1 MGRIGIVCDSTCDL
15 GPDRLAGLD
24 VVMLPLK
31 VTFGD
36 DTYLDWL
43 DVAPSRFYE
52 MLSSAS
58 ALPKT
63 SQPSPADFARVYR
76 ELAEAGC
83 DGIVSVHLSAAV
95 SGTIESAVL
104 ASGMVDVP
112 VRVVDT
118 HTTNVGLS
126 LALIAAVDARTA
138 GSSLDEVE
146 SAARAVAD
154 VTTTLFAL
162 DTLEYLVKGGR
173 AGKAQGLAA
182 SLLSI
187 KPVLTFGA
195 DGVIAPYKKVKGTR
209 KAILEIAD
217 AVAAAGADGKTV
229 RVGILA
235 GEAPEL
241 GSELK
246 EAIEATGVTWELVTT
261 NTVGAVIGAYA
272 GPRAVGAAFYSVS

>member
-15 GPDRLAGLD
+15 GPDRLSELD
-24 VVMLPLK
+24 VVMVPLK
-31 VTFGD
+31 VTFGE

-43 DVAPSRFYE
+43 DVTPSRFYE
-52 MLSSAS
+52 MLTSSS
-58 ALPKT
+58 SLPKT

-76 ELAEAGC
+76 QLAEAGC
-83 DGIVSVHLSAAV
+83 EGVVSVHLSAAV
-95 SGTIESAVL
+95 SGTIESAIL
-104 ASGMVDVP
+104 ASGMADVP

-126 LALIAAVDARTA
+126 LALFAAVEARDAGA
-138 GSSLDEVE
+138 SLDDVE
-146 SAARAVAD
+146 SAARTVAEE
-154 VTTTLFAL
+154 TTTLFAL

-173 AGKAQGLAA
+173 AGRAQGLAA

-187 KPVLTFGA
+187 KPVLTFGS

-217 AVAAAGADGKTV
+217 AIGAAGAQGQTV

-241 GSELK
+241 GNELK
-246 EAIEATGVTWELVTT
+246 EAIDATGITWELVTT

>member
-1 MGRIGIVCDSTCDL
+1 MGRVGIVCDSTCDL
-15 GPDRLAGLD
+15 GPERLSD
-24 VVMLPLK
+24 VDIVMVPLR

-36 DTYLDWL
+36 ETFLDWL
-43 DVAPSRFYE
+43 DVTPARFYE
-52 MLSSAS
+52 LLSSAPT
-58 ALPKT
+58 LPKT

-76 ELAEAGC
+76 ELVEAGC
-83 DGIVSVHLSAAV
+83 DGVVSVHLSAAV

-118 HTTNVGLS
+118 RSTNVGLS
-126 LALIAAVDARTA
+126 LAVLAAAEARDL

-146 SAARAVAD
+146 SAARTVAD
-154 VTTTLFAL
+154 SMTTLFAL

-217 AVAAAGADGKTV
+217 AVAAAGAEGATV
-229 RVGILA
+229 RVGILQ
-235 GEAPEL
+235 GEAPDL
-241 GSELK
+241 ASELR
-246 EAIEATGVTWELVTT
+246 EAIDATGVAWDLVTT
-261 NTVGAVIGAYA
+261 NTVGAVIGTYT
-272 GPRAVGAAFYSVS
+272 GPRAVGAAFYAAG

>member
-24 VVMLPLK
+24 VVMVPLK

-246 EAIEATGVTWELVTT
+246 EAIEATGVTWELVMT

>member
-1 MGRIGIVCDSTCDL
+1 MGRVGIVCDSTCDL
-15 GPDRLAGLD
+15 GPERLSD
-24 VVMLPLK
+24 VDIVMVPLR

-36 DTYLDWL
+36 ETFLDWL
-43 DVAPSRFYE
+43 DVTPARFYE
-52 MLSSAS
+52 LLSSAPT
-58 ALPKT
+58 LPKT

-83 DGIVSVHLSAAV
+83 DGVVSVHLSAAV

-104 ASGMVDVP
+104 ASRMVDVP

-118 HTTNVGLS
+118 RSTNVGLS
-126 LALIAAVDARTA
+126 LAVLAAAEARDL

-146 SAARAVAD
+146 SAARTVAD
-154 VTTTLFAL
+154 SMTTLFAL

-217 AVAAAGADGKTV
+217 AVAAAGAEGATV
-229 RVGILA
+229 RVGILQ
-235 GEAPEL
+235 GEAPDL
-241 GSELK
+241 ASELR
-246 EAIEATGVTWELVTT
+246 EAIDATGVAWDLVTT
-261 NTVGAVIGAYA
+261 NTVGAVIGTYT
-272 GPRAVGAAFYSVS
+272 GPRAVGAAFYAAG

>member
-1 MGRIGIVCDSTCDL
+1 VGRIGIVCDSTCDL

-24 VVMLPLK
+24 VVMVPLK

-36 DTYLDWL
+36 DTYLDWV
-43 DVAPSRFYE
+43 DVTPSRFYE
-52 MLSSAS
+52 LLAASSS
-58 ALPKT
+58 LPKT

-76 ELAEAGC
+76 QLAEDGC
-83 DGIVSVHLSAAV
+83 DGIVSVHLSAAI
-95 SGTIESAVL
+95 SGTIESAAL
-104 ASGMVDVP
+104 ASGMADIP
-112 VRVVDT
+112 VRIVDT

-126 LALIAAVDARTA
+126 LVLFAAVEARDA
-138 GSSLDEVE
+138 GGSLDDID
-146 SAARAVAD
+146 SAARRVAD
-154 VTTTLFAL
+154 RMTTLFAL

-187 KPVLTFGA
+187 KPVLTFGS

-209 KAILEIAD
+209 KAILEIA
-217 AVAAAGADGKTV
+217 GAIGATGAQGQTV

-241 GSELK
+241 GNELT
-246 EAIEATGVTWELVTT
+246 EAIDATGVAWELVTA
-261 NTVGAVIGAYA
+261 NTVGAVIGTYA

>member
-1 MGRIGIVCDSTCDL
+1 MGRVGIVCDSTCDL
-15 GPDRLAGLD
+15 GPERLSD
-24 VVMLPLK
+24 VDIVMVPLR

-36 DTYLDWL
+36 ETFLDWL
-43 DVAPSRFYE
+43 DVTPARFYE
-52 MLSSAS
+52 LLSSAPT
-58 ALPKT
+58 LPKT

-83 DGIVSVHLSAAV
+83 DGVVSVHLSAAV

-118 HTTNVGLS
+118 RSTNVGLS
-126 LALIAAVDARTA
+126 LAVLAAAEARDL

-146 SAARAVAD
+146 SAARTVAD
-154 VTTTLFAL
+154 SMTTLFAL

-217 AVAAAGADGKTV
+217 AVAAAGAEGATV
-229 RVGILA
+229 RVGILQ
-235 GEAPEL
+235 GEAPDL
-241 GSELK
+241 ASELR
-246 EAIEATGVTWELVTT
+246 EAIDATGVAWDLVTT
-261 NTVGAVIGAYA
+261 NTVGAVIGTYT
-272 GPRAVGAAFYSVS
+272 GPRAVGAAFYAAG

>member
-1 MGRIGIVCDSTCDL
+1 MGRVGIVCDSTCDL
-15 GPDRLAGLD
+15 GPERLSD
-24 VVMLPLK
+24 VDIVMVPLR

-36 DTYLDWL
+36 ETFLDWL
-43 DVAPSRFYE
+43 DVTPARFYE
-52 MLSSAS
+52 LLSSAP

-83 DGIVSVHLSAAV
+83 DGVVSVHLSAAV

-118 HTTNVGLS
+118 RSTNVGLS
-126 LALIAAVDARTA
+126 LAVLAAAEARDL

-146 SAARAVAD
+146 SAARTVAD
-154 VTTTLFAL
+154 SMTTLFAL

-217 AVAAAGADGKTV
+217 AVAAAGAEGATV
-229 RVGILA
+229 RVGILQ
-235 GEAPEL
+235 GEAPDL
-241 GSELK
+241 ASELR
-246 EAIEATGVTWELVTT
+246 EAIDATGVAWDLVTT
-261 NTVGAVIGAYA
+261 NTVGAVIGTYT
-272 GPRAVGAAFYSVS
+272 GPRAVGAAFYAAG

>member
-1 MGRIGIVCDSTCDL
+1 MGRVGIVCDSTCDL
-15 GPDRLAGLD
+15 GPERLSD
-24 VVMLPLK
+24 VDIVMVPLR

-36 DTYLDWL
+36 ETLLDWL
-43 DVAPSRFYE
+43 DVTPARFYE
-52 MLSSAS
+52 LLSSAPT
-58 ALPKT
+58 LPKT

-83 DGIVSVHLSAAV
+83 DGVVSVHLSAAV

-118 HTTNVGLS
+118 RSTNVGLS
-126 LALIAAVDARTA
+126 LAVLAAAEARDL

-146 SAARAVAD
+146 SAARTVAD
-154 VTTTLFAL
+154 SMTTLFAL

-217 AVAAAGADGKTV
+217 AVAAAGAEGATV
-229 RVGILA
+229 RVGILQ
-235 GEAPEL
+235 GEAPDL
-241 GSELK
+241 ASELR
-246 EAIEATGVTWELVTT
+246 EAIDATGVAWDLVTT
-261 NTVGAVIGAYA
+261 NTVGAVIGTYT
-272 GPRAVGAAFYSVS
+272 GPRAVGAAFYAAG

>member
-15 GPDRLAGLD
+15 GADRLAELD
-24 VVMLPLK
+24 VVMVPLR
-31 VTFGD
+31 VTFGE
-36 DTYLDWL
+36 DTYLDWV
-43 DVAPSRFYE
+43 DVTPSRFYE
-52 MLSSAS
+52 LLAASSS
-58 ALPKT
+58 LPKT

-76 ELAEAGC
+76 QLAEDGC

-95 SGTIESAVL
+95 SGTIESAAL
-104 ASGMVDVP
+104 ASGMADIP
-112 VRVVDT
+112 VRIVDT

-126 LALIAAVDARTA
+126 LALFAAVEARDA
-138 GSSLDEVE
+138 GGSLDDID
-146 SAARAVAD
+146 SAARRVAD
-154 VTTTLFAL
+154 RMTTLFAL

-187 KPVLTFGA
+187 KPVLTFGS

-209 KAILEIAD
+209 KAILEIAE
-217 AVAAAGADGKTV
+217 AIGAAGARGQTV

-241 GSELK
+241 GNELT
-246 EAIEATGVTWELVTT
+246 EAIDATGVAWELVTA
-261 NTVGAVIGAYA
+261 NTVGAVIGTYA

>member
-1 MGRIGIVCDSTCDL
+1 MGRVGIVCDSTCDL
-15 GPDRLAGLD
+15 GPERLSD
-24 VVMLPLK
+24 VDIVMVPLR

-36 DTYLDWL
+36 ETFLDWL
-43 DVAPSRFYE
+43 DVTPARFYE
-52 MLSSAS
+52 LLSSAPT
-58 ALPKT
+58 LPKT

-83 DGIVSVHLSAAV
+83 DGVVSVHLSAAV
-95 SGTIESAVL
+95 SGTIESAML

-118 HTTNVGLS
+118 RSTNVGLS
-126 LALIAAVDARTA
+126 LAVLAAAEARDL

-146 SAARAVAD
+146 SAARTVAD
-154 VTTTLFAL
+154 SMTTLFAL

-217 AVAAAGADGKTV
+217 AVAAAGAEGATV
-229 RVGILA
+229 RVGILQ
-235 GEAPEL
+235 GEAPDL
-241 GSELK
+241 ASELR
-246 EAIEATGVTWELVTT
+246 EAIDATGVAWDLVTT
-261 NTVGAVIGAYA
+261 NTVGAVIGTYT
-272 GPRAVGAAFYSVS
+272 GPRAVGAAFYAAG

>member
-15 GPDRLAGLD
+15 GPDRLAGLG
-24 VVMLPLK
+24 VVMVPLK

-43 DVAPSRFYE
+43 DVAPARFYE
-52 MLSSAS
+52 MLAAS
-58 ALPKT
+58 PVLPKT
-63 SQPSPADFARVYR
+63 SQPSPADFAAVYG
-76 ELAEAGC
+76 ELAESGC
-83 DGIVSVHLSAAV
+83 EGIVSVHLSAAI
-95 SGTIESAVL
+95 SGTVESAIL
-104 ASGMVDVP
+104 ASGMVDIP
-112 VRVVDT
+112 VRVVDARS
-118 HTTNVGLS
+118 TNVGLS
-126 LALIAAVDARTA
+126 LALLAAVDARNA
-138 GSSLDEVE
+138 GMSLDDVE
-146 SAARAVAD
+146 SAARSVAD
-154 VTTTLFAL
+154 AATTLFAL

-217 AVAAAGADGKTV
+217 SIASAGAGGSTV

-235 GEAPEL
+235 GEAPDLSAEL
-241 GSELK
+241 HA
-246 EAIEATGVTWELVTT
+246 AIDATGVAWELVTT

-272 GPRAVGAAFYSVS
+272 GPRAVGAAFYTVG

>member
-1 MGRIGIVCDSTCDL
+1 MGRVGIVCDSTCDL
-15 GPDRLAGLD
+15 GPERLSD
-24 VVMLPLK
+24 VDIVMVPLR

-36 DTYLDWL
+36 ETFLDWL
-43 DVAPSRFYE
+43 DVTPARFYE
-52 MLSSAS
+52 LLSSAPT
-58 ALPKT
+58 LPKT

-76 ELAEAGC
+76 KLAEAGC
-83 DGIVSVHLSAAV
+83 DGVVSVHLSAAV

-118 HTTNVGLS
+118 RSTNVGLS
-126 LALIAAVDARTA
+126 LAVLAAAEARDL

-146 SAARAVAD
+146 SAARTVAD
-154 VTTTLFAL
+154 SMTTLFAL

-217 AVAAAGADGKTV
+217 AVAAAGAEGATV
-229 RVGILA
+229 RVGILQ
-235 GEAPEL
+235 GEAPDL
-241 GSELK
+241 ASELR
-246 EAIEATGVTWELVTT
+246 EAIDATGVAWDLVTT
-261 NTVGAVIGAYA
+261 NTVGAVIGTYT
-272 GPRAVGAAFYSVS
+272 GPRAVGAAFYAAG

>member
-272 GPRAVGAAFYSVS
+272 GPRAAGAAFYSVS

>member
-24 VVMLPLK
+24 VVMVPLK

-162 DTLEYLVKGGR
+162 DILEYLVKGGR